1 MLCKFATCRLA
12 ILCHYCNKSHGAE
25 GLAPMVFIVQAA
37 ITIMESEIANRDNF
51 SKQMY
56 IQYYYYITY
65 SNDDCCYDSSN
76 YIKDLDLERERES
89 VYVVLKH
96 EY

>member
-1 MLCKFATCRLA
+1 
-12 ILCHYCNKSHGAE
+12 
-25 GLAPMVFIVQAA
+25 
-37 ITIMESEIANRDNF
+37 MESEIANRDNF

-65 SNDDCCYDSSN
+65 SNDNCCYDSSD
-76 YIKDLDLERERES
+76 YIKDLDLERESVCVCVFARFVRAC
-89 VYVVLKH
+89 VYVVRKH

>member
-1 MLCKFATCRLA
+1 
-12 ILCHYCNKSHGAE
+12 
-25 GLAPMVFIVQAA
+25 MVFIVQAA

-76 YIKDLDLERERES
+76 YIKDLDLEREREREC
-89 VYVVLKH
+89 VCVCVCVCGTKT
-96 EY
+96 